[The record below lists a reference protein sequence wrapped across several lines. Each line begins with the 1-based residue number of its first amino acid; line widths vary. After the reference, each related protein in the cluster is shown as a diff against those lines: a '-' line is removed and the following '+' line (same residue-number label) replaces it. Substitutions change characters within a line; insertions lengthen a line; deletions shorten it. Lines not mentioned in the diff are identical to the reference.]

1 MRRNRQSPLFRATAA
16 AAAGAVALALLG
28 AGQAQPDSDASP
40 ESGASMDG
48 FAADAVSADGTIRV
62 PEAFR
67 TEFVLLGAWSVVG
80 DADTDGAVGLHVV
93 YAPRDAVAAYRRTGA
108 FPDGTVLVK
117 ELFATETE
125 SLTTGAASRAS
136 EKAGTF
142 VMVKDAKGRFP
153 GDPLWGDGW
162 GWAFFEAGETR
173 ATVSTDYQGDC
184 LGCHEPARATD
195 LVYVQGYP
203 VLN

>member
-1 MRRNRQSPLFRATAA
+1 MRRNRQIQLFRAMTAA
-16 AAAGAVALALLG
+16 AGVVALALLG
-28 AGQAQPDSDASP
+28 AGQAQP
-40 ESGASMDG
+40 ESGAATDG

-67 TEFVLLGAWSVVG
+67 TEFALLGAWSVVG
-80 DADTDGAVGLHVV
+80 DADTGGDLGLHVV
-93 YAPRDAVAAYRRTGA
+93 YAPRDAVAAYRRTGV

-142 VMVKDAKGRFP
+142 VMVKDAEGRFA

-173 ATVSTDYQGDC
+173 ATVSTDYRVDC